1 MYFNTPQKNIL
12 NVTLFV
18 TEQNK
23 NISLKQTQIIV
34 PVNALYK

>member
-1 MYFNTPQKNIL
+1 MLHKNHL
-12 NVTLFV
+12 NLTIFV

-23 NISLKQTQIIV
+23 YISLKQTQIIV